1 MSCEVGSVAVCSQ
14 LVLRVL
20 HLCPKASNPLLIS
33 LKLDGSTALHQAAFT
48 GTIEMV
54 ALLLS
59 LGADGLA
66 RVSGKTKTK
75 NNNKKFTK
83 HAHNYKIT
91 LQIFLPPSLSF
102 PPSPLPPLP
111 SPPPPP
117 PPPPKDFEA
126 RTPLHWS
133 TKNHDPKVVE
143 ILLDKV

>member
-102 PPSPLPPLP
+102 PPSP
-111 SPPPPP
+111 P